1 MHAADDLAWRL
12 RAGDE
17 DALAEA
23 YRRWGSL
30 VHSLAVRSL
39 GDHHEAEDVTQ
50 QVFVSAWQG
59 RHTLRPEAGSVA
71 GWLVG
76 IARHRIA
83 DAHERRAGQRRRV
96 EMVGAQPEAPDP
108 AHEASVVDQV
118 VVAAALRALGEPRS
132 TIVRLS
138 VMEGHTHQEIS
149 RRLDLPLGTVKSH
162 ARRGLL
168 TLRDRLGEVHDAAS

>member
-1 MHAADDLAWRL
+1 MHPEDDLAWRL
-12 RAGDE
+12 RAGEE

-23 YRRWGSL
+23 YRRWGTL

-39 GDHHEAEDVTQ
+39 GDHHDAEDVTQ

-59 RHTLRPEAGSVA
+59 RHTLRPDAGSVA

-76 IARHRIA
+76 ITRHRIA
-83 DAHERRAGQRRRV
+83 DAHERRTGQRRRV
-96 EMVGAQPEAPDP
+96 EMVGAQPEATGT

-118 VVAAALRALGEPRS
+118 VVADALRWLGEPRS

-149 RRLDLPLGTVKSH
+149 NRLDLPLGTVKSH

-168 TLRDRLGEVHDAAS
+168 ALRERLREVHDAAS

>member
-1 MHAADDLAWRL
+1 MQPEDAVAVRL

-23 YRRWGSL
+23 YRRWGTL

-39 GDHHEAEDVTQ
+39 GDHHDAQDVTQ

-76 IARHRIA
+76 ITRHRIA

-96 EMVGAQPEAPDP
+96 EMAGAQPEVPDP
-108 AHEASVVDQV
+108 THEASVVDHV
-118 VVAAALRALGEPRS
+118 VVADALRALGEPRS
-132 TIVRLS
+132 TIIRLS
-138 VMEGHTHQEIS
+138 VMEGHTHQEVS
-149 RRLDLPLGTVKSH
+149 RRLGLPLGTVKSH

-168 TLRDRLGEVHDAAS
+168 ALREQLREVHDAAS

>member
-1 MHAADDLAWRL
+1 MEEDDVARRL
-12 RAGDE
+12 RDGDP

-23 YRRWGSL
+23 YQRWGTL
-30 VHSLAVRSL
+30 VHSLAARSL

-83 DAHERRAGQRRRV
+83 DAHERRASQRRRAD
-96 EMVGAQPEAPDP
+96 MVAALPQEHAA

-118 VVAAALRALGEPRS
+118 VLADAMRGLGEPRG
-132 TIVRLS
+132 TIIRLA
-138 VMEGHTHQEIS
+138 VMEGRTHDEIS

-168 TLRDRLGEVHDAAS
+168 ALRHQLREVTDVAS